1 MKIYLGTDH
10 AGIELKECI
19 KKFLIDVMR
28 VDVEDMGAHVFDAQ
42 DDYPDYIMPVA
53 EVVARDWERGEHN
66 FGIIFGGTGQGEAMV
81 ANRIKGVRCAVY
93 NCGPLNALI
102 LTRTHNDAN
111 ILSLGA
117 RFMSEEDAIEVV
129 RTWLMTDFSG
139 DERHVRRL
147 AKF

>member
-10 AGIELKECI
+10 AGIELKEHV
-19 KKFLIDVMR
+19 KKFLADVMR
-28 VDVEDMGAHVFDAQ
+28 FDVEDMGAHNFNAQ
-42 DDYPDYIMPVA
+42 DDYPDYIRPVA
-53 EVVARDWERGEHN
+53 EAVARDWEDREQN

-81 ANRIKGVRCAVY
+81 ANRIKGARCALY
-93 NCGPLNALI
+93 NCGPLDALI

-117 RFMSEEDAIEVV
+117 RFISEDDAVEAV